1 MRLHLVLLALAACIA
16 LTAAFAP
23 LHSCSLQARR
33 HVRSATATSRR
44 LHMTTS
50 EEDDPSE
57 YAEAKIVVTGQAYGG
72 YFRAHARNEA
82 HYMRKLCGALKEFP
96 DRTEIV
102 VEGKRSAIDGFM
114 RWCKRGPGLSQQI
127 SQVQITYSEYTG
139 IFDR

>member
-1 MRLHLVLLALAACIA
+1 M
-16 LTAAFAP
+16 TA
-23 LHSCSLQARR
+23 
-33 HVRSATATSRR
+33 
-44 LHMTTS
+44 S
-50 EEDDPSE
+50 EEDDASA